1 MGGWVMGGLR
11 GFWMRIGEGWR
22 TSLIIL
28 AMIVGIFVLWIVV
41 TTIGVVVAVLL
52 DPVLAGVDDLKDT
65 SAIVQAFVAAF
76 AILAAGIFAA
86 YKLQIFRNLQPHLT
100 ISHEITHRVVSDSY
114 VHISVTAVLRN
125 SSRVKVEIEEGS
137 FHLLRIAPVTDEE
150 VERLY
155 EQVFRDASKK
165 NLQWEILDEINR
177 DWNSGE
183 LIVEP
188 GESHPETYEFIV
200 SREFRSVLVY
210 TYFYNPAY
218 SEGAGVAQGWHATT
232 VYDINNL

>member
-1 MGGWVMGGLR
+1 MDRLQNLWASR
-11 GFWMRIGEGWR
+11 GDWMR
-22 TSLIIL
+22 
-28 AMIVGIFVLWIVV
+28 
-41 TTIGVVVAVLL
+41 GVMFALGFLVIWGVITLPLYLFLPRSDVFKDVSAVLQSFITA
-52 DPVLAGVDDLKDT
+52 LA
-65 SAIVQAFVAAF
+65 I
-76 AILAAGIFAA
+76 AAGGYFALF
-86 YKLQIFRNLQPHLT
+86 KLQVFRNLQPHLT

-137 FHLLRIAPVTDEE
+137 FHLLRIAPVTDGE

>member
-1 MGGWVMGGLR
+1 MDRLQNLWASRGDWVR
-11 GFWMRIGEGWR
+11 GVMFALGFLVIW
-22 TSLIIL
+22 
-28 AMIVGIFVLWIVV
+28 
-41 TTIGVVVAVLL
+41 GVITLPLYLFLPRSDVFKDVSAVLQSFITA
-52 DPVLAGVDDLKDT
+52 LA
-65 SAIVQAFVAAF
+65 I
-76 AILAAGIFAA
+76 AAGGYFALF
-86 YKLQIFRNLQPHLT
+86 KLQVFRNLQPHLT

-200 SREFRSVLVY
+200 SRKFRSVLVY